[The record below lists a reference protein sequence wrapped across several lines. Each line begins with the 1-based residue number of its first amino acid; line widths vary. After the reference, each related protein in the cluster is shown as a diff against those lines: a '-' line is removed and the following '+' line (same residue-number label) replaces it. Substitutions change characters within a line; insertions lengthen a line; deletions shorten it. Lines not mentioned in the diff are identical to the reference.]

1 MGMKLQRRGHFWA
14 RLLIGVFSLLCVACM
29 AGAAAVEYWGSAVFD
44 SGPAIFAE
52 LSQVLSGTPVAL
64 WYLATVFM
72 LIAVYIAQRMEL
84 RSQREDLELLNTSVE
99 RERIERTFFELIKV
113 HHRIVEGVTF
123 KNANNEELS
132 GRRCFQDIY
141 SQLKEVT
148 LLSDN
153 PRPESDTAIFPYEK
167 FVEAKFNAYLDHYFR
182 NLFHIVAYVDQSSH
196 QDKKALLKVLRAQLS
211 GSELLLLFYNGLS
224 KYGRDKFYPLIV
236 RYAFLEHLS
245 KSQLL
250 DPKHESLYPETAYHD
265 EE

>member
-1 MGMKLQRRGHFWA
+1 
-14 RLLIGVFSLLCVACM
+14 
-29 AGAAAVEYWGSAVFD
+29 
-44 SGPAIFAE
+44 
-52 LSQVLSGTPVAL
+52 
-64 WYLATVFM
+64 M

-141 SQLKEVT
+141 SQLKEAT
-148 LLSDN
+148 LLSDH
-153 PRPESDTAIFPYEK
+153 PRPESDTAILPDEE
-167 FVEAKFNAYLDHYFR
+167 FVEAKFSAYLDHYFR

-236 RYAFLEHLS
+236 QYAFLEHLNK
-245 KSQLL
+245 KSQFAGSQTREPVSGSGLSRRGIVFFGLL
-250 DPKHESLYPETAYHD
+250 ICFGLEAGSVCRLTPIPQSPKKRTPRR
-265 EE
+265 